1 MFIVIELQTNNGAV
15 GVLTYKFTELA
26 EAYAKYYT
34 ILSAAAVSDIE
45 VHTALIVTET
55 GQVVRSETF
64 AHERGA
70 GNE

>member
-15 GVLTYKFTELA
+15 GVLTYKFTELS

-34 ILSAAAVSDIE
+34 ILASAAVSDIE

-55 GQVVRSETF
+55 GQVVRTETF
-64 AHERGA
+64 AHEGGA